1 MTGLFTACA
10 AVLGEVVLRAMVVL
24 AVVATPVLVVQAITA
39 GVSFALETFG
49 R

>member
-1 MTGLFTACA
+1 MTGVLRECG
-10 AVLGEVVLRAMVVL
+10 AVLGEVVLRAIVVL
-24 AVVATPVLVVQAITA
+24 AVVATPVLAAQAVTA